1 MENLSSKTVKQLKEY
16 AEENNINLQGA
27 KTKAKILSIL
37 LDENVAQEP
46 VKEQT
51 VIRSETAEPKQ
62 KRVPLSS
69 SGSNEHGVIIS
80 RKAEKSTSQSTE
92 KIDLPVKIK
101 QIALYSVKNLRWAGL
116 GTLQKGYNIVNEEE
130 AKKWTT
136 LKAVREATPE
146 EVATYYGKN

>member
-1 MENLSSKTVKQLKEY
+1 MEYLSSKTVKELKEY
-16 AEENNINLQGA
+16 AKEKNISLQGA
-27 KTKAKILSIL
+27 TTKAKILSIL
-37 LDENVAQEP
+37 LDDGSAQEP

-62 KRVPLSS
+62 KRVPTSS
-69 SGSNEHGVIIS
+69 SASNENGVIIS
-80 RKAEKSTSQSTE
+80 RKAEKSVKKTTE
-92 KIDLPVKIK
+92 TMETPKKVK
-101 QIALYSVKNLRWAGL
+101 QVALYSVKNLRWSGL
-116 GTLQKGYNIVNEEE
+116 GTLQKGYNIVDEEE